1 MLGGEKV
8 NFNLGDKVFTA
19 FNYFILTVITA
30 IVIYPLIYV
39 VSASISNPELIS
51 QGKIWFLPKEIT
63 FKSYIKVFQNH
74 NILIGY
80 RNTLIYTSVGT
91 AINLIMSIMIA
102 YPLSRKDFYGRG
114 VITGFILVTMF
125 FSGGMIPTY
134 LLVRN
139 LGMLNTIW
147 AVVIPG
153 AVSVYNVII
162 MRTFFQSIPE
172 EIRESAEIDGSTNIN
187 FLIKIVLPLSM
198 PVIAVMTLFYGVAH
212 WNMFFDALIYLSD
225 SNKYPLQLFLRQML
239 IQDVSEMAEKS
250 DASLTG
256 HVVEM
261 EGLKHAVVIVASLP
275 MLILYPF
282 LQKYFVK
289 GVMIGSLKG

>member
-1 MLGGEKV
+1 M